1 MTEAHSYTD
10 ETGIQWSHPGKL
22 EECTAPECQPVV
34 RRMAETESEQ
44 LRVRYHLAVRDR
56 NAHYAEKL
64 ELRAEIERLRTEL
77 RGAIELREAADRLR
91 DKAERD
97 WPGIGDLLGDIV
109 SVVLDEEMK

>member
-10 ETGIQWSHPGKL
+10 ETGIQWFHRGKL

-44 LRVRYHLAVRDR
+44 LRVR

-109 SVVLDEEMK
+109 SVVLDEGETK